1 MRCEYNDGLRVDYSG
16 SLRIRK
22 GDEVN
27 VFMKGDFIPS
37 NIRGD
42 LDKAA
47 RKNSCDDFRRIALAA
62 TDTVGRKV
70 CIHE

>member
-16 SLRIRK
+16 SLRIQK

-27 VFMKGDFIPS
+27 VFIKGDFIPS
-37 NIRGD
+37 NIKHD
-42 LDKAA
+42 LDSAVSS
-47 RKNSCDDFRRIALAA
+47 NSCDDFRKIAQAV
-62 TDTVGRKV
+62 TDTVGSKV